1 MSEADLPWKDL
12 LGKKVSIRFRLHGD
26 PQHSFS
32 EAIGVVMA
40 IDPSERADRITIL
53 TRRGEEVVVDASD
66 VLARK
71 TFP

>member
-1 MSEADLPWKDL
+1 MSDADLTWKEL

-26 PQHSFS
+26 AQHPFS

-40 IDPSERADRITIL
+40 IDPSEGDDRVTIL
-53 TRRGEEVVVDASD
+53 TKRGEEVVVDASD